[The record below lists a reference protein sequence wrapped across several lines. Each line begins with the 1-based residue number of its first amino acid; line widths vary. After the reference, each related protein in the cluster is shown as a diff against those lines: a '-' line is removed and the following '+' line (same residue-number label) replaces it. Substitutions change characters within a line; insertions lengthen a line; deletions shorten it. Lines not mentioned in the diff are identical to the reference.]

1 MTTTTTITITG
12 YSTSG
17 YNADASNTDYVFDA
31 SALRKASSGYGISL
45 AASGDI
51 LTNFGYVSGFGGITV
66 GANDTVVNALEII
79 GKSNPAGHPNYGI
92 LLGTNSAVTNLATGV
107 IMGNQAIV
115 TSGADV
121 VTNYGALEGYGIGV
135 VLGGGT
141 VINRSGGVV
150 QGEFQGIDMVE
161 GGGGTVINAG
171 TITGFT
177 GSAIYFQGGGNRLVV
192 YSTGVFN
199 GLVDG
204 GSNATLELHSSSS
217 AGTIADFGVSF
228 TNFGTVQFDPGSDWS
243 VSGTGADLSGTRF
256 SGFGDGDTID
266 LTGFTASSI
275 STLSGNTGLVLF
287 GASSDVLLNF
297 TTSISSFGFTTGPSG
312 TDVTMCFL
320 PGTLIRTPHGEVKV
334 EELVAGD
341 TVCTLCHRGGRPITW
356 IGKGKVLATRG
367 RRGPA
372 TPVVIRKGA
381 FADNVPYADLRVTKA
396 HGFYF
401 DDALI
406 PVEFLVN
413 HRTIAWDDEA
423 KEVTLYHIELDAH
436 DVLFANGAPAE
447 SFRDDGNRWLFHN
460 AHEITQSA
468 LQQSCLPVLTG
479 GAIVDAAWQRLLD
492 RAGTRPSS
500 PTTDDPDVHL
510 LIDGVRLDADRRLGA
525 MLVFHLHRR
534 PGNLR
539 IVSRHAVPSEL
550 GLSRDPRS
558 LGVAIRQVVLT
569 RGPRMA
575 IVDADDDRLT
585 QGFHDYEP
593 DEGIRW
599 TSGDATLP
607 QEAFAGFA
615 ENTMLELHLGGAT
628 TYRLLPEAAAA

>member
-1 MTTTTTITITG
+1 
-12 YSTSG
+12 
-17 YNADASNTDYVFDA
+17 
-31 SALRKASSGYGISL
+31 
-45 AASGDI
+45 
-51 LTNFGYVSGFGGITV
+51 
-66 GANDTVVNALEII
+66 
-79 GKSNPAGHPNYGI
+79 
-92 LLGTNSAVTNLATGV
+92 
-107 IMGNQAIV
+107 
-115 TSGADV
+115 
-121 VTNYGALEGYGIGV
+121 
-135 VLGGGT
+135 
-141 VINRSGGVV
+141 
-150 QGEFQGIDMVE
+150 
-161 GGGGTVINAG
+161 
-171 TITGFT
+171 
-177 GSAIYFQGGGNRLVV
+177 
-192 YSTGVFN
+192 
-199 GLVDG
+199 
-204 GSNATLELHSSSS
+204 
-217 AGTIADFGVSF
+217 
-228 TNFGTVQFDPGSDWS
+228 
-243 VSGTGADLSGTRF
+243 
-256 SGFGDGDTID
+256 
-266 LTGFTASSI
+266 
-275 STLSGNTGLVLF
+275 
-287 GASSDVLLNF
+287 
-297 TTSISSFGFTTGPSG
+297 
-312 TDVTMCFL
+312 
-320 PGTLIRTPHGEVKV
+320 
-334 EELVAGD
+334 
-341 TVCTLCHRGGRPITW
+341 
-356 IGKGKVLATRG
+356 
-367 RRGPA
+367 
-372 TPVVIRKGA
+372 VVIRKDA
-381 FADNVPYADLRVTKA
+381 FADNVPYADLHVTKA

-401 DDALI
+401 DDVLI

-468 LQQSCLPVLTG
+468 WQQSCLPVLTG

-492 RAGTRPSS
+492 RAGPRPLL

-510 LIDGVRLDADRRLGA
+510 LIDGVRLDAHQRLGA
-525 MLVFHLHRR
+525 MLVFHLRRR

-575 IVDADDDRLT
+575 IVDAYDDRLT

-607 QEAFAGFA
+607 HEAFAGFA

>member
-1 MTTTTTITITG
+1 
-12 YSTSG
+12 
-17 YNADASNTDYVFDA
+17 A
-31 SALRKASSGYGISL
+31 
-45 AASGDI
+45 
-51 LTNFGYVSGFGGITV
+51 
-66 GANDTVVNALEII
+66 
-79 GKSNPAGHPNYGI
+79 
-92 LLGTNSAVTNLATGV
+92 
-107 IMGNQAIV
+107 
-115 TSGADV
+115 
-121 VTNYGALEGYGIGV
+121 
-135 VLGGGT
+135 
-141 VINRSGGVV
+141 
-150 QGEFQGIDMVE
+150 
-161 GGGGTVINAG
+161 
-171 TITGFT
+171 
-177 GSAIYFQGGGNRLVV
+177 GNRLVV
-192 YSTGVFN
+192 YATGVFN
-199 GLVDG
+199 GVVDE

-217 AGTIADFGVSF
+217 AGTIANFGVSF
-228 TNFGTVQFDPGSDWS
+228 TNFATMQFDPGSDWS
-243 VSGTGADLSGTRF
+243 VSGPGADLSGKTF

-275 STLSGNTGLVLF
+275 STLSGNTGVVLF
-287 GASSDVLLNF
+287 GASSSVLLNF

-341 TVCTLCHRGGRPITW
+341 TVCTLHHRGSRPITW

-372 TPVVIRKGA
+372 TPVVIRKDA
-381 FADNVPYADLRVTKA
+381 FADNVPYADLHVTKA

-401 DDALI
+401 DGVLI

-468 LQQSCLPVLTG
+468 LEQSCLPVLTG

-492 RAGTRPSS
+492 RAGARPSP

-510 LIDGVRLDADRRLGA
+510 LIDGVRLDAHRRLGA
-525 MLVFHLHRR
+525 MLVFHLRHRPR
-534 PGNLR
+534 NLR
-539 IVSRHAVPSEL
+539 IVSRHAVPAEL
-550 GLSRDPRS
+550 GLSRDPRR

-575 IVDADDDRLT
+575 IVDAYDDRLT

-607 QEAFAGFA
+607 HEAFAGFA